1 MLVVLAPMRCAQIV
15 GRQGQDGESELQGS
29 VGRCPLLAI
38 LLKNP
43 SGRVRFIHANHS
55 QHQRL
60 PFHHLACRSR
70 TAACPCVFRGNGE
83 AKISI
88 GNDKQAPQLETIH
101 GLTKR
106 EARQAWEI
114 VAEHQI
120 ILLNAWRKIHGN
132 LDD

>member
-1 MLVVLAPMRCAQIV
+1 MPT
-15 GRQGQDGESELQGS
+15 
-29 VGRCPLLAI
+29 I
-38 LLKNP
+38 LNIN
-43 SGRVRFIHANHS
+43 GFRFIIWPADHEPPHV
-55 QHQRL
+55 H
-60 PFHHLACRSR
+60 
-70 TAACPCVFRGNGE
+70 VFRGNGE

-88 GNDKQAPQLETIH
+88 GNNKQAPQLETIH